1 MTIETTESKTIY
13 DLFSEFIIESA
24 KKFDYYLEWNK
35 EEEKPQWT
43 LYWDYR
49 DSLSMESMKK
59 IF

>member
-35 EEEKPQWT
+35 EQEKMDT
-43 LYWDYR
+43 L
-49 DSLSMESMKK
+49 LGL
-59 IF
+59 